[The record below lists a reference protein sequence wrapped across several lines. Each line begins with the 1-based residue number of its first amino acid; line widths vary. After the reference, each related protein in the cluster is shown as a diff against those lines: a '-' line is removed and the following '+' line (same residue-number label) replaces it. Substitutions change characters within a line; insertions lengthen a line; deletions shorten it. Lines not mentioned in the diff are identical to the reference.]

1 MDTKNMAYRYA
12 FTFPLWRSA
21 FANVSSI
28 VVIFEYTTRPCI
40 TREAQVGQALHTQYV
55 QRGVGKQ
62 ENRTKKK

>member
-1 MDTKNMAYRYA
+1 MLLHSHSD
-12 FTFPLWRSA
+12 
-21 FANVSSI
+21 
-28 VVIFEYTTRPCI
+28 VVHLLMFFQSLLFFEYTTRPCI